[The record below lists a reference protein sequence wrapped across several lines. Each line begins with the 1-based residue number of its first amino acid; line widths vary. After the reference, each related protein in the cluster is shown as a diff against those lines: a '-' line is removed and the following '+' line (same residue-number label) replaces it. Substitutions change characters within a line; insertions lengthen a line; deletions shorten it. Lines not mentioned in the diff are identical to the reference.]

1 MKEQINKITER
12 IDAVL
17 NSKSYVEL
25 VKSAKPIP
33 IDCELIKEDQK
44 RFAEESKLRESRT
57 NRAMFEVDQA
67 IKSYQNNSIF
77 WWDFIKAIEK
87 INQDYNNNKNQ

>member
-1 MKEQINKITER
+1 
-12 IDAVL
+12 
-17 NSKSYVEL
+17 
-25 VKSAKPIP
+25 
-33 IDCELIKEDQK
+33 
-44 RFAEESKLRESRT
+44 
-57 NRAMFEVDQA
+57 MFEVDQA

>member
-44 RFAEESKLRESRT
+44 RFAEESKIELCLR
-57 NRAMFEVDQA
+57 
-67 IKSYQNNSIF
+67 
-77 WWDFIKAIEK
+77 
-87 INQDYNNNKNQ
+87 